1 MPKTLSQ
8 KSCIPCRGGI
18 PPLGGEAAQAYLPD
32 VPGWSLRDDS
42 SRIERAFVFKDFAE
56 SLDFVNRVGALAEAE
71 GHHPDIEFGWGYARV
86 SLHTHKID
94 GLHENDFIMAA
105 KIGGLPKA

>member
-1 MPKTLSQ
+1 MSTPLSE
-8 KSCIPCRGGI
+8 KICIPCRGGI
-18 PPLGGEAAQAYLPD
+18 PPLTRNEAQKYLLD
-32 VPGWSLRDDS
+32 VPGWSLSGDAT
-42 SRIERAFVFKDFAE
+42 RIERAFDFKDFAA

-86 SLHTHKID
+86 TLFTHKIK

-105 KIGGLPKA
+105 KIDKHPGE